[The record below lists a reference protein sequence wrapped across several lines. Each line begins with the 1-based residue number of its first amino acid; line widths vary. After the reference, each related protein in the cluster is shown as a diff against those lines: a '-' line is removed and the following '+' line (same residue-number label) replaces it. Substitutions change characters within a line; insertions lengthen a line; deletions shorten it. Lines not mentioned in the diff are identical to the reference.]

1 MTAEQSSTG
10 HFCGPGILQE
20 NHNPNQ
26 RGDFMSTIVK
36 KAGMGVFTLAML
48 NVAAVLSIRNLPSQ
62 AEYGWSI
69 IFYITA
75 ASFCFFLP
83 SALVSAELASGWPE
97 DGGVYLWVKEAFG
110 PKWGFVAISMQWVEN
125 LPWFPAVLTFV
136 ASAIAYVFNPELATN
151 RWFVFLVVVGSLWL
165 ATFLNFKGMKL
176 SAFLSSSGAI
186 AGTLVPGILI
196 ILLMIVYFIM
206 GKPSSIPFSASAL
219 VPNLDN
225 INQIMLL
232 SGMMVAISGMEM
244 SAVHVTDVDNPK
256 KNFPKA
262 IFISC
267 AIIILLSI
275 LGSLGIAVVIPQNDI
290 SLAAGA
296 LQAFD
301 KMFEIFHIR
310 WMTPIIS
317 FLLAYGALTMVVT
330 WVLGPS
336 KGVLEVAR
344 EGYLPDYWQHRNAN
358 GMPTRILIIQAIISS
373 LLSLVIFFMPTI
385 SGAFWI
391 MSALTAQLYMIM
403 YLFMFAAAIKLRYSK
418 GDVPRS
424 YKIPGGKPGMWIVS
438 GIAFLTA
445 FLAILVGFIPTG
457 NVRAEGP
464 HAIIF
469 YIAFLFFGSLFFM
482 AIPLVLYHLYEARK
496 LREQTAGK

>member
-1 MTAEQSSTG
+1 
-10 HFCGPGILQE
+10 
-20 NHNPNQ
+20 
-26 RGDFMSTIVK
+26 MSAAIK
-36 KAGMGVFTLAML
+36 KTGMGVFTLAML

-69 IFYITA
+69 IYYITA
-75 ASFCFFLP
+75 ASICFFLP
-83 SALVSAELASGWPE
+83 SALVSAELASAWPE

-136 ASAIAYVFNPELATN
+136 ASAIAYVFNPALAN
-151 RWFVFLVVVGSLWL
+151 SRWFVFIVVIVSLWL

-186 AGTLVPGILI
+186 AGTLIPGVLI
-196 ILLMIVYFIM
+196 ILLMLIFYGM
-206 GKPSSIPFSASAL
+206 GKPSSIPFSAKAL
-219 VPNLDN
+219 FPNLGN
-225 INQIMLL
+225 MNQIMLL

-244 SAVHVTDVDNPK
+244 SAVHVTDVNNPK

-262 IFISC
+262 VFISC
-267 AIIILLSI
+267 AVIILLSI

-301 KMFEIFHIR
+301 KMFQIFHIR

-317 FLLAYGALTMVVT
+317 FLLAYGALTMVAT

-336 KGVLEVAR
+336 KGVLEVAQ
-344 EGYLPDYWQHRNAN
+344 EGYLPKYWQHRNEN
-358 GMPTRILIIQAIISS
+358 GMPTRILVLQAAISS
-373 LLSLVIFFMPTI
+373 VLSLVIFFMPTI

-418 GDVPRS
+418 GDVPRP
-424 YKIPGGKPGMWIVS
+424 YKIPGGKAGMWFVS
-438 GIAFLTA
+438 GIAFLTSL
-445 FLAILVGFIPTG
+445 LAIVVGFIPTG
-457 NVRAEGP
+457 NVRAEGT
-464 HAIIF
+464 HAVIL

-482 AIPLVLYHLYEARK
+482 AVPLVLYHWCEAKK
-496 LREQTAGK
+496 LKEKKTGSASAAYSHAD

>member
-1 MTAEQSSTG
+1 
-10 HFCGPGILQE
+10 
-20 NHNPNQ
+20 
-26 RGDFMSTIVK
+26 MSAAIK
-36 KAGMGVFTLAML
+36 KTGMGVFTLAML

-75 ASFCFFLP
+75 ASICFFLP
-83 SALVSAELASGWPE
+83 SALVSAELASAWPE

-136 ASAIAYVFNPELATN
+136 ASAIAYVFNPALAN
-151 RWFVFLVVVGSLWL
+151 SRWFVFIVVIVSLWL

-186 AGTLVPGILI
+186 AGTLIPGVLI
-196 ILLMIVYFIM
+196 ILLMLIFYGM
-206 GKPSSIPFSASAL
+206 GKPSSIPFSAKAL
-219 VPNLDN
+219 IPNLGN
-225 INQIMLL
+225 LNQIMLL

-244 SAVHVTDVDNPK
+244 SAVHVTDVNDPK
-256 KNFPKA
+256 KNFPRA
-262 IFISC
+262 VFISC

-301 KMFEIFHIR
+301 KMFQIFHIR

-317 FLLAYGALTMVVT
+317 FLLAYGALTMVAT

-336 KGVLEVAR
+336 KGVLEVAQ
-344 EGYLPDYWQHRNAN
+344 EGYLPKYWQHRNEN
-358 GMPTRILIIQAIISS
+358 GMPTRILILQAAISS
-373 LLSLVIFFMPTI
+373 VLSLVIFFMPTI

-418 GDVPRS
+418 GDVPRP
-424 YKIPGGKPGMWIVS
+424 YKIPGGKAGMWFVS
-438 GIAFLTA
+438 GIAFLTSL
-445 FLAILVGFIPTG
+445 LAIAVGFIPTG
-457 NVRAEGP
+457 NVRAEGT
-464 HAIIF
+464 HAVIL

-482 AIPLVLYHLYEARK
+482 AVPLVLYHWCEAKK
-496 LREQTAGK
+496 LKEKKAGSAAAAYSHAD